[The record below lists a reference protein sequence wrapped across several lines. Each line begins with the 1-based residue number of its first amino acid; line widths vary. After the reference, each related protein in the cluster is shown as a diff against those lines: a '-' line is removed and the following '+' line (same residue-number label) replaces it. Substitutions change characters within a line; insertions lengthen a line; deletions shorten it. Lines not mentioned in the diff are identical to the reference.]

1 MDISRISA
9 VLVTRGDHD
18 LSPVLKS
25 LEDFGEL
32 IVWDNSKVENRRVLG
47 RFLGAEGAKFDV
59 VYVQDDD
66 CTVDVQAL
74 AAQFRTRELLCN
86 MPVERRQGYRGTG
99 ISLIGWGAIFE
110 KPALSALDR
119 YPGPRDEIFERECDR
134 AFTYLNQDIVR
145 EVEVSFRQ
153 LPYAFGADRMGSE
166 IRHGTDY
173 REIRRRL
180 ASLETVR
187 RAA

>member
-1 MDISRISA
+1 MDISCISA

-25 LEDFGEL
+25 LEGFGEL
-32 IVWDNSKVENRRVLG
+32 IVWDNSKVENRRVWG
-47 RFLGAEGAKFDV
+47 RFLGAQRAKFDV

-66 CTVDVQAL
+66 CTVDASAL
-74 AAQFRTRELLCN
+74 AAMSVPGELLVN
-86 MPVERRQGYRGTG
+86 MPVDRRQGYRGTG

-110 KPALSALDR
+110 KPALSAFDR
-119 YPGPRDEIFERECDR
+119 YTGPRDEIFERECDR
-134 AFTYLNQDIVR
+134 VFTYLLQDIVR
-145 EVEVSFRQ
+145 EVEVPFRQ

-166 IRHGTDY
+166 IRHGTDF

-180 ASLETVR
+180 AALETVR
-187 RAA
+187 LAA